1 MEGMRILLADP
12 QLRIRKTMRLILPR
26 ISGIEIVGE
35 ITSDA
40 DLVPGVRSTKPN
52 LILLDVDLSGA
63 QLEMRIA
70 QIRCEMPRVIIVGLS
85 GKHES
90 GCGGRI
96 DGLDEFIS
104 KSEPADK
111 VLMILKKYTQR
122 S

>member
-1 MEGMRILLADP
+1 MRILLADP